1 MTKTNKYLLPAL
13 AVVMIFALIFV
24 FALMLYPLYHST
36 FTDEY
41 DVEIPFYL
49 TIDGKEVE
57 YTKTE
62 TLSRDSFIIPFIKGE
77 KLEIKDKYGI
87 WNVYSWKISPGL
99 SPTENRKKPPGRV
112 AFFVDINPLR
122 DFRYAPRRS
131 ICADALDMRCGARG
145 IYIVLVAKGDIWMVL
160 KINSEKIVLPLRLLF
175 LMSVTKSKTVLF
187 S

>member
-1 MTKTNKYLLPAL
+1 MTKTSKYLLPAL

-77 KLEIKDKYGI
+77 KLEVEDRYGI
-87 WNVYSWKISPGL
+87 WNVYSWKISPG
-99 SPTENRKKPPGRV
+99 S
-112 AFFVDINPLR
+112 
-122 DFRYAPRRS
+122 
-131 ICADALDMRCGARG
+131 
-145 IYIVLVAKGDIWMVL
+145 
-160 KINSEKIVLPLRLLF
+160 NSEYLIFELNDERIAF
-175 LMSVTKSKTVLF
+175 LEEHRINGQLDWKATSTFIGKQVSAE
-187 S
+187 

>member
-87 WNVYSWKISPGL
+87 WNVYSWKIAPGDSSEYL
-99 SPTENRKKPPGRV
+99 IFELNDERIAYLEEHSSDGQLDWK
-112 AFFVDINPLR
+112 
-122 DFRYAPRRS
+122 
-131 ICADALDMRCGARG
+131 ADATFIGKR
-145 IYIVLVAKGDIWMVL
+145 V
-160 KINSEKIVLPLRLLF
+160 SEE
-175 LMSVTKSKTVLF
+175 
-187 S
+187 

>member
-77 KLEIKDKYGI
+77 KLEIEDKYGI
-87 WNVYSWKISPGL
+87 WNVYSWKISPG
-99 SPTENRKKPPGRV
+99 G
-112 AFFVDINPLR
+112 
-122 DFRYAPRRS
+122 
-131 ICADALDMRCGARG
+131 
-145 IYIVLVAKGDIWMVL
+145 
-160 KINSEKIVLPLRLLF
+160 NSEYLIFELNDERIAYLEEHSSDGQPDWKAD
-175 LMSVTKSKTVLF
+175 VTFIGKRVSEE
-187 S
+187 

>member
-1 MTKTNKYLLPAL
+1 MTKTKKYLAAL
-13 AVVMIFALIFV
+13 AVVLIFALIFV

-77 KLEIKDKYGI
+77 KLEVEDRYGI
-87 WNVYSWKISPGL
+87 WNVYSWKISPG
-99 SPTENRKKPPGRV
+99 S
-112 AFFVDINPLR
+112 
-122 DFRYAPRRS
+122 
-131 ICADALDMRCGARG
+131 
-145 IYIVLVAKGDIWMVL
+145 
-160 KINSEKIVLPLRLLF
+160 NSEYLIFELNDERIAF
-175 LMSVTKSKTVLF
+175 LEEHRINGQLDWKATSTFIGKQVSAE
-187 S
+187 

>member
-13 AVVMIFALIFV
+13 AVVMVFALIFV

-77 KLEIKDKYGI
+77 KLEIEDRYGI
-87 WNVYSWKISPGL
+87 WNVYSWKISPGSNSEYL
-99 SPTENRKKPPGRV
+99 IFELNDQRIAYLEEHSSDGQPDWK
-112 AFFVDINPLR
+112 
-122 DFRYAPRRS
+122 
-131 ICADALDMRCGARG
+131 ADATFIGKR
-145 IYIVLVAKGDIWMVL
+145 V
-160 KINSEKIVLPLRLLF
+160 SEE
-175 LMSVTKSKTVLF
+175 
-187 S
+187 

>member
-13 AVVMIFALIFV
+13 AVVMIFVLIFV
-24 FALMLYPLYHST
+24 FALMFYPLYHST
-36 FTDEY
+36 FTHEY

-87 WNVYSWKISPGL
+87 WNVYSWKIAPG
-99 SPTENRKKPPGRV
+99 G
-112 AFFVDINPLR
+112 
-122 DFRYAPRRS
+122 
-131 ICADALDMRCGARG
+131 
-145 IYIVLVAKGDIWMVL
+145 
-160 KINSEKIVLPLRLLF
+160 NSEYLIFELNDERIAF
-175 LMSVTKSKTVLF
+175 LEEHRINGQLDWKATSTFIGKLVSEE
-187 S
+187 

>member
-1 MTKTNKYLLPAL
+1 MTKTNKYLAAL

-36 FTDEY
+36 FTHEF

-77 KLEIKDKYGI
+77 KLEVEDRYGI
-87 WNVYSWKISPGL
+87 WNVYSWKISPG
-99 SPTENRKKPPGRV
+99 S
-112 AFFVDINPLR
+112 
-122 DFRYAPRRS
+122 
-131 ICADALDMRCGARG
+131 
-145 IYIVLVAKGDIWMVL
+145 
-160 KINSEKIVLPLRLLF
+160 NSEYLIFELNDERIAYLEEHSSDGQPDWKADTTFIGKRV
-175 LMSVTKSKTVLF
+175 SEE
-187 S
+187 

>member
-1 MTKTNKYLLPAL
+1 MTKTSKYLLPVL

-41 DVEIPFYL
+41 DVEIPFHL

-77 KLEIKDKYGI
+77 KLEIEDRYGI
-87 WNVYSWKISPGL
+87 WNVYSWKISPG
-99 SPTENRKKPPGRV
+99 S
-112 AFFVDINPLR
+112 
-122 DFRYAPRRS
+122 
-131 ICADALDMRCGARG
+131 
-145 IYIVLVAKGDIWMVL
+145 
-160 KINSEKIVLPLRLLF
+160 NSEYLIFELNDERIAF
-175 LMSVTKSKTVLF
+175 LEEHRINGQLDWKATSTFIGKRVSEE
-187 S
+187 

>member
-1 MTKTNKYLLPAL
+1 MTKTNKYLAAL
-13 AVVMIFALIFV
+13 AVVLIVALLFI

-87 WNVYSWKISPGL
+87 WNVYSWKIAPGGDSEYL
-99 SPTENRKKPPGRV
+99 IFELNDERI
-112 AFFVDINPLR
+112 AFLEEHRINGQ
-122 DFRYAPRRS
+122 
-131 ICADALDMRCGARG
+131 LDWKATSTFIGK
-145 IYIVLVAKGDIWMVL
+145 LV
-160 KINSEKIVLPLRLLF
+160 SEE
-175 LMSVTKSKTVLF
+175 
-187 S
+187 

>member
-77 KLEIKDKYGI
+77 KLEFKDKYGI
-87 WNVYSWKISPGL
+87 WNVYSWKIAPG
-99 SPTENRKKPPGRV
+99 G
-112 AFFVDINPLR
+112 
-122 DFRYAPRRS
+122 
-131 ICADALDMRCGARG
+131 
-145 IYIVLVAKGDIWMVL
+145 
-160 KINSEKIVLPLRLLF
+160 NSEYLIFELNDQRIAF
-175 LMSVTKSKTVLF
+175 LEEHRINGQLDWKATSTFIGKLVSEE
-187 S
+187 